1 MLITQGRF
9 SWLLASVSIWFFSVG
24 AGIGQFAGGAA
35 TIAPGIGIGQ
45 VRIGEHLDDVH
56 RALGTP
62 KLSDA
67 AMGGKLLEVWR
78 SGPAFEGRRQN
89 GVEQLQIYFRREG
102 ADLSGPLVVRQIRV
116 TSPFF
121 RTLSGISVRSSFAQV
136 SGEFPRL
143 SNDEELTG
151 ALNGER
157 SEKEIEMFVDRA
169 RGIAFE
175 FRAGAAADP
184 DARGYCR
191 AIHVFAPNTNPRP
204 IQNFEEASKEE

>member
-1 MLITQGRF
+1 MAVRSCVRRKTAKWSRATGD
-9 SWLLASVSIWFFSVG
+9 LLQTRRGGSEWAT
-24 AGIGQFAGGAA
+24 GGAA
-35 TIAPGIGIGQ
+35 NPGDLALFSNAFGNLCEKQLCAGLS
-45 VRIGEHLDDVH
+45 RI
-56 RALGTP
+56 P
-62 KLSDA
+62 
-67 AMGGKLLEVWR
+67 
-78 SGPAFEGRRQN
+78 N
-89 GVEQLQIYFRREG
+89 
-102 ADLSGPLVVRQIRV
+102 
-116 TSPFF
+116 
-121 RTLSGISVRSSFAQV
+121 
-136 SGEFPRL
+136 L

-191 AIHVFAPNTNPRP
+191 AIHIFAPNTNPRP